1 MLEYALS
8 MTNNKS
14 KLPDGKSLSKNHS
27 KDHPKSNFLNQVGES
42 QSSQEVLG
50 GNRFVSM
57 VVFGILVLLTI
68 VIGVV
73 LYQRSDREYG
83 SELVTAIGKLT
94 KVNQGMVK
102 VVAHQSDTDITVKT
116 SFIARQ
122 GKQQQIE
129 SVLDYSESGYDF
141 ERISLLS
148 TSDSYYVELPLG
160 DRTKWVKLGGNN
172 DASLLNDIGYP
183 VEILVGEDAHTP
195 LLPFGNFEDDLSG
208 LINKSIRKA
217 FKDAVFVRADQGKLE
232 YQVELTKQ
240 EVTNIIDATARS
252 AQPMDATAIVDLFG
266 DKKSLNLTV
275 QVDRKTKQL
284 KRVKVTTD
292 RDGEDVNAKY
302 DFSYDLVQLRREPTD
317 AISVDQFVDLSI
329 KQND

>member
-14 KLPDGKSLSKNHS
+14 KDANHQSKDHLN
-27 KDHPKSNFLNQVGES
+27 DHPKSNFLNQVGEN
-42 QSSQEVLG
+42 QSSQQVLG
-50 GNRFVSM
+50 ENRIVSM
-57 VVFGILVLLTI
+57 VVFSILVLLTV
-68 VIGVV
+68 VISVV
-73 LYQRSDREYG
+73 LYQRSDREYS
-83 SELVTAIGKLT
+83 SELVTALGKLT
-94 KVNQGMVK
+94 KVNQGIVK

-122 GKQQQIE
+122 GKQQQVE
-129 SVLDYSESGYDF
+129 SVLDYSESGSDF
-141 ERISLLS
+141 EQISLLS
-148 TSDSYYVELPLG
+148 TSDLYYIELPIG
-160 DRTKWVKLGGNN
+160 KSTKWVKLGGQN
-172 DASLLNDIGYP
+172 DENLLDDIGYP
-183 VEILVGEDAHTP
+183 VKILVGDDAHTP
-195 LLPFGNFEDDLSG
+195 LLPFGNFEDNLSG
-208 LINKSIRKA
+208 PINKSIRRA
-217 FKDAVFVRADQGKLE
+217 FKDALFVRADQGKLE

-275 QVDRKTKQL
+275 QVDRKSKQL
-284 KRVKVTTD
+284 KRVKVTTV

-317 AISVDQFVDLSI
+317 AISVDQFVDLYI
-329 KQND
+329 KQNK